1 MALPDPRR
9 SRAVLVGAGAYTEL
23 EPLPA
28 VPANLRDLQALLTDP
43 LVWGLPPSHC
53 RVVQDPRSTDAIRDA
68 LFEACRT
75 ATDALVFYYA
85 GHGVVDP
92 AGVDD
97 LYLTTPRT
105 TLDPMHAAV
114 RYEDVRGLIAAA
126 RCPSKVVLLDCCYSG
141 LALAGA
147 MGDATRIADRVS
159 IDASYVMTA
168 TAETRLALAPPGE
181 RYTAFT
187 GELID
192 VLRNGLPNT
201 AELLDM
207 DGIYWQVLHNLT
219 GKQRPT
225 PQARARNR
233 GHTIAIA
240 RNRGRLTADAAAP
253 GAGPPVHE
261 PPDPGRPPAEQLRMA
276 PASLLALALEH
287 PDEDAGPIVAAHA
300 TYRPTQEVAAM
311 LGRLWPSALGALV
324 AGAALRR
331 PPAEVAGLL
340 SDLDEIGAEDARG
353 HLLGRAAARDAS
365 RVVAL
370 AVQLPAATRAVLL
383 DAAAQACIGRP
394 AAMIGLIA
402 ALQTS
407 DLRPEVDDFI
417 AGLVT
422 AMPAPDA
429 IALADALRDANHDEP
444 AFALYAAAADAL
456 LDRPPAAVAEIAA
469 GLRRTGRNE
478 PADRLLERLAATCAD
493 AAAAG
498 RVLDALWAEGLAGD
512 AGRALSG
519 LAARLPAAELLGLAD
534 HLRFTGRAADG
545 LRLLHEAA
553 GSADRLVEF
562 AVHLH
567 AAGRPIDGNHLLA
580 GRIDGVS
587 DRDLAGVVLAVA
599 RRVDEVAARRLLD
612 RAGTFGP
619 ARLVALLEGLDRR
632 DRRDGRDGRTDD
644 PDPVGDRLLAHLERL
659 AHDGLP
665 LPVEAATLVALVRR
679 RHAGL
684 AERLLRAARP
694 RWFADPG
701 AAAQA
706 FAVAGRQPEQ
716 VAPHAQLLIAFTAVS
731 AAPTADELTNAF
743 LSGGETGRETG
754 GRSRGAAGR
763 GAGGDAARAALVAE
777 LLTAGPAVAGN
788 LLARLAGSTADGLVA
803 AVFVAIPMLP
813 TAGLLAF
820 YQILD
825 RGLPD
830 RRAEYAELVAGRAAP
845 AGLRAMLDAV
855 RHDDAVL
862 MVRSVLPAGHELPY
876 DERSAARLVQVA
888 AWLLRNVRH
897 HRNVLPWLTGSPSTV
912 AGVAAGLVLARSHR
926 WHWESPDPPSGD
938 EVRQRLRIAPD
949 EHVVGAFWLDG
960 PGLLAFTDRAVRHA
974 WRHGRSEAQPTHL
987 TYDEVAR
994 CSFDS
999 PGGDQLI
1006 VNRPDGTQ
1014 LRWRTQAAVR
1024 SATRGRQRSYL
1035 EAVDLA
1041 RLLRDIALL
1050 AAEAVLE
1057 APGPPDVE
1065 HYPARPNGARPG

>member
-28 VPANLRDLQALLTDP
+28 VPANLHDLRALLTDP

-53 RVVQDPRSTDAIRDA
+53 RVVLNPSSTDTIRDA
-68 LFEACRT
+68 LYEAGRA

-114 RYEDVRGLIAAA
+114 RYEDVRALIAAA

-207 DGIYWQVLHNLT
+207 DGIYWQVLRNLT
-219 GKQRPT
+219 DKQRPT
-225 PQARARNR
+225 PQAKARNR

-240 RNRGRLTADAAAP
+240 RNRGRLTADAA
-253 GAGPPVHE
+253 PPVARPPAHE
-261 PPDPGRPPAEQLRMA
+261 PPQPGRPPAEQLRLA
-276 PASLLALALEH
+276 PAALLSLALKH

-311 LGRLWPSALGALV
+311 LGRLWPSALGAMV

-331 PPAEVAGLL
+331 SPADVAELL
-340 SDLDEIGAEDARG
+340 SDLAEIGAEDVRG

-370 AVQLPAATRAVLL
+370 AVLLPAATRAVLL
-383 DAAAQACIGRP
+383 DAAARACIGRP

-417 AGLVT
+417 AGLAT

-429 IALADALRDANHDEP
+429 IALADALRDANHDGP
-444 AFALYAAAADAL
+444 AFALYAAAGDAL
-456 LDRPPAAVAEIAA
+456 LERPAAAVAEIAA
-469 GLRRTGRNE
+469 ALRRTGRDE
-478 PADRLLERLAATCAD
+478 PADRLLERLAETCAD

-512 AGRALSG
+512 AGRALSRVAG
-519 LAARLPAAELLGLAD
+519 RLPPAELLALAD
-534 HLRFTGRAADG
+534 HLRFTGRAPDG

-553 GSADRLVEF
+553 ASADRLVGF

-580 GRIDGVS
+580 GRIDGVP
-587 DRDLAGVVLAVA
+587 DRDFADVVLAVA

-619 ARLVALLEGLDRR
+619 ARLVALLEGLNEDLEE
-632 DRRDGRDGRTDD
+632 RDGRADG
-644 PDPVGDRLLAHLERL
+644 PDRVGERLLAHLERL
-659 AHDGLP
+659 AYGGLP
-665 LPVEAATLVALVRR
+665 LPVEAAALVALVRR
-679 RHAGL
+679 RHEGP
-684 AERLLRAARP
+684 AERLLRATRP
-694 RWFADPG
+694 QWFDRP
-701 AAAQA
+701 AAAVQA
-706 FAVAGRQPEQ
+706 FTVAGREAEQ
-716 VAPHAQLLIAFTAVS
+716 LAAHAQLLIAFATVRAV
-731 AAPTADELTNAF
+731 PTADELTHAF
-743 LSGGETGRETG
+743 LSGGETGHETG
-754 GRSRGAAGR
+754 HRHGRAAG
-763 GAGGDAARAALVAE
+763 GEAARAALVVE
-777 LLTAGPAVAGN
+777 LGTAGPVVAGN
-788 LLARLAGSTADGLVA
+788 LVARLAGSTADGLAA
-803 AVFVAIPMLP
+803 AVFAAIPALP
-813 TAGLLAF
+813 VAGLLAF
-820 YQILD
+820 YQILA

-830 RRAEYAELVAGRAAP
+830 RRAEYAELVARRAAP
-845 AGLRAMLDAV
+845 AGVRAMLDAV
-855 RHDDAVL
+855 GHDDAVL
-862 MVRSVLPAGHELPY
+862 MVRSVLPAGRDLPY
-876 DERSAARLVQVA
+876 DEPAAARLVQVA

-897 HRNVLPWLTGSPSTV
+897 HGTVLPWLTGSPSTV
-912 AGVAAGLVLARSHR
+912 AGVAAGLVVARDSR
-926 WHWESPDPPSGD
+926 WHWGSPDPPSD
-938 EVRQRLRIAPD
+938 DDVRQRLRTAPG
-949 EHVVGAFWLDG
+949 EQVVQAYWLDG

-987 TYDEVAR
+987 TYDEVVR
-994 CSFDS
+994 CSFDTL
-999 PGGDQLI
+999 GGDQLI
-1006 VNRPDGTQ
+1006 INRPDGTQ
-1014 LRWRTQAAVR
+1014 LRWRTQAVVR
-1024 SATRGRQRSYL
+1024 AQTRGRHHSYL
-1035 EAVDLA
+1035 DADELA
-1041 RLLRDIALL
+1041 RILRRIAQLT
-1050 AAEAVLE
+1050 AEAVRE
-1057 APGPPDVE
+1057 
-1065 HYPARPNGARPG
+1065 

>member
-28 VPANLRDLQALLTDP
+28 VPANLRDLVALLTDP

-53 RVVQDPRSTDAIRDA
+53 RVVQDPSSTDAIRDA
-68 LFEACRT
+68 LFEACRA

-92 AGVDD
+92 AGLD

-105 TLDPMHAAV
+105 TLEPMHAAV
-114 RYEDVRGLIAAA
+114 RYEDVRRLIAAA

-181 RYTAFT
+181 EHTAFT
-187 GELID
+187 GELVD

-207 DGIYWQVLHNLT
+207 DGIYWQVLRNLT
-219 GKQRPT
+219 DKQRPT

-240 RNRGRLTADAAAP
+240 RNRGRLAEHAAP
-253 GAGPPVHE
+253 PVDGPPAHE
-261 PPDPGRPPAEQLRMA
+261 PPEPGRPPAEQLRLA
-276 PASLLALALEH
+276 PAALLSLALEH
-287 PDEDAGPIVAAHA
+287 PDEDAGTIVAAHA

-311 LGRLWPSALGALV
+311 LGRLWPSALGAMV

-331 PPAEVAGLL
+331 PPAEVADLL
-340 SDLDEIGAEDARG
+340 SDLAEIGAEDARS

-370 AVQLPAATRAVLL
+370 AVLLPASTRAVLL

-394 AAMIGLIA
+394 AAMIDLVA

-417 AGLVT
+417 AGLAT

-429 IALADALRDANHDEP
+429 IALADALRDANHEEP
-444 AFALYAAAADAL
+444 AFALYAAAGDAL
-456 LDRPPAAVAEIAA
+456 LERPAAAVAEIAA
-469 GLRRTGRNE
+469 ALRRTGRDE
-478 PADRLLERLAATCAD
+478 PADRLLERLAEACAD

-498 RVLDALWAEGLAGD
+498 LVLDVMWAEDLADD
-512 AGRALSG
+512 AGRTLSR
-519 LAARLPAAELLGLAD
+519 LAGRLPAAELLGLAD
-534 HLRFTGRAADG
+534 HLRFTGRAPDG

-553 GSADRLVEF
+553 ASADRLIEF

-580 GRIDGVS
+580 SRIDGVP
-587 DRDLAGVVLAVA
+587 DGDLAGVVLEVA

-619 ARLVALLEGLDRR
+619 ARLVALLEGLDAR
-632 DRRDGRDGRTDD
+632 DARDQRDGRTEA
-644 PDPVGDRLLAHLERL
+644 PDRVADRLLTHLERL
-659 AHDGLP
+659 AHGGLP
-665 LPVEAATLVALVRR
+665 LPVEAATLVTLVRH
-679 RHAGL
+679 RHDGL

-694 RWFADPG
+694 QWFDQPT
-701 AAAQA
+701 AAVQA
-706 FAVAGRQPEQ
+706 FTVAGRQAEQ
-716 VAPHAQLLIAFTAVS
+716 LAAHAQLLIAFATVR

-743 LSGGETGRETG
+743 LSGGETGHLR
-754 GRSRGAAGR
+754 GRAAG
-763 GAGGDAARAALVAE
+763 GEAARAALVVE
-777 LLTAGPAVAGN
+777 LAAAGPVVAGN
-788 LLARLAGSTADGLVA
+788 LLARLAGSTADGLAA
-803 AVFVAIPMLP
+803 AVFAAIPALP
-813 TAGLLAF
+813 VGGLLAL
-820 YQILD
+820 YQIFA

-830 RRAEYAELVAGRAAP
+830 RRAEYAELVARRAAP
-845 AGLRAMLDAV
+845 AAVRAMLDAV
-855 RHDDAVL
+855 QRDDAVL
-862 MVRSVLPAGHELPY
+862 MVRSVLPTGRGLPD
-876 DERSAARLVQVA
+876 DEPAAARLVQVA

-897 HRNVLPWLTGSPSTV
+897 HGGLLPWLTGSPSTV
-912 AGVAAGLVLARSHR
+912 AGVAAGLVVAREYRMVWGS
-926 WHWESPDPPSGD
+926 SGPPSDD
-938 EVRQRLRIAPD
+938 EVRQRLRTAPD
-949 EHVVGAFWLDG
+949 EQVTQAYWLDG
-960 PGLLAFTDRAVRHA
+960 PGLVAFTDRAVRHT

-987 TYDEVAR
+987 TYDEVVR

-999 PGGDQLI
+999 LGGDQLI
-1006 VNRPDGTQ
+1006 IYRPDGTQ
-1014 LRWRTQAAVR
+1014 LRWRTQTAVR
-1024 SATRGRQRSYL
+1024 AQTYRQPHSYL
-1035 EAVDLA
+1035 EADELA
-1041 RLLRDIALL
+1041 RILRRIAELT
-1050 AAEAVLE
+1050 AQAVRE
-1057 APGPPDVE
+1057 
-1065 HYPARPNGARPG
+1065 